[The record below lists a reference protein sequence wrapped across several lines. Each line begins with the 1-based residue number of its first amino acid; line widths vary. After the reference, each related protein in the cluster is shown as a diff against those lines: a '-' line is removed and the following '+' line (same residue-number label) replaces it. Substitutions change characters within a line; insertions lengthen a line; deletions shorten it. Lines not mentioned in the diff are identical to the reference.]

1 MNKRL
6 GVLASALVLG
16 ILSVAE
22 VGIAATQPRNIAPGP
37 CILRGR
43 RCEVAPK
50 PCSSNPSSPRCGQG
64 SGAGTGTGTGGGR
77 GSGSGS
83 GIPGPFTG
91 R

>member
-6 GVLASALVLG
+6 GVLISGLFLAA
-16 ILSVAE
+16 LSVAE
-22 VGIAATQPRNIAPGP
+22 VGIAATQPRNVAPGP
-37 CILRGR
+37 CILRSR
-43 RCEVAPK
+43 RCQVAPN
-50 PCSSNPSSPRCGQG
+50 PCSTNPASPRCGSG